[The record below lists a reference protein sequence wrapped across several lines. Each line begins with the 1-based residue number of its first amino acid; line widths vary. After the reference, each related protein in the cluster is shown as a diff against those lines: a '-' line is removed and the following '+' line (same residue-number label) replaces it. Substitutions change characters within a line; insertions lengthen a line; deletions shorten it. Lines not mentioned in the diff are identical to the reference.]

1 MIEDGGSYTK
11 QPHPSAAQVI
21 PPPKM
26 WQTKS
31 FLGQKPKRILS
42 EKKMYTLTRHGIHT

>member
-42 EKKMYTLTRHGIHT
+42 ECILKKSYRKGS